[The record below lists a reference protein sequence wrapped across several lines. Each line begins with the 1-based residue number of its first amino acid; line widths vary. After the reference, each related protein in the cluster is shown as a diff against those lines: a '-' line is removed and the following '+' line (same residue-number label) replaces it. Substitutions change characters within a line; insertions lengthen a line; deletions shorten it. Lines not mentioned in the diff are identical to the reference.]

1 MGMVRRRTRRR
12 AMVVAG
18 GLAYERGRRE
28 TRDEQAYAQS
38 YEPPPPAPPPPA
50 PGGSGT
56 SGELEELASPPASGV
71 LSDEVFAEPKAK
83 ALRL

>member
-56 SGELEELASPPASGV
+56 SGELEELASLHASGV
-71 LSDEVFAEPKAK
+71 LSDEEFAEAKAK
-83 ALRL
+83 ALGL